1 MVTEDPAVPFD
12 LAFFLSRLR
21 RWLVLFLAV
30 FLLVTGSIV
39 AVALL
44 LPTMYRA
51 EALLVVESEQIPEGL
66 AQSTVQTNA
75 DEQLQIIE
83 KRVLSRDTL
92 VNLASRLNLYQA
104 EGREGGA
111 PTSAGDIVE
120 DLRNR
125 ITVGPSADR
134 ARNAGGNATDA
145 LLVSVM
151 FSSPNPDMA
160 AAVAN
165 ELVTLILE
173 EDAATRL
180 QIARQTQAFFKQET
194 TRLEKEL
201 SERSQVI
208 QAYKEENIEALPDSL
223 IFRREDLASIEERLS
238 ELNRD
243 RRILVDQIDRI
254 DRLIGGQAGSLGG
267 EDTAAEGAEAPS
279 TSGSLTTRDVRRSD
293 LVSELSYLDEER
305 DQLTARADALR
316 ATIAETPRVGIRL
329 EALERDYENTRSQYD
344 LAVDNLAKAEIGE
357 LIESL
362 AKGRRI
368 TIIEQA
374 VRPDR
379 PHSPDRLRIA
389 LFGVVAGLAVAG
401 GLILALEMLRGV
413 IRRPEDI
420 TAVIGDSQM
429 IVTLPHIRTRGDYA
443 RKWAVW
449 SLSALILL
457 FLAALLWQNRDNLQD
472 LLPRLLGSARD
483 LIPAAMAG
491 VN

>member
-1 MVTEDPAVPFD
+1 MVTEEPAVPFD

-21 RWLVLFLAV
+21 RWIVLFIAV
-30 FLLVTGSIV
+30 FLVVAGAIV
-39 AVALL
+39 AFAVL
-44 LPTMYRA
+44 LPTLYRA
-51 EALLVVESEQIPEGL
+51 EALLVVESGQIPDSL

-92 VNLASRLNLYQA
+92 VNLATRLDLYTA

-111 PTSAGDIVE
+111 PPSAGDIVN
-120 DLRNR
+120 DLRGR
-125 ITVGPSADR
+125 ISVGPSTDR
-134 ARNAGGNATDA
+134 ARSGGSATDA
-145 LLVSVM
+145 LLVSVV
-151 FSSPNPDMA
+151 FDSPSPDMA
-160 AAVAN
+160 AAVTN

-180 QIARQTQAFFKQET
+180 QIARQTQAFFKQEA

-201 SERSQVI
+201 SERSQQI
-208 QAYKEENIEALPDSL
+208 QTFKEENIEALPDSL
-223 IFRREDLASIEERLS
+223 VFRREDLAAIEERLS
-238 ELNRD
+238 GLNRD
-243 RRILVDQIDRI
+243 RRVLVDQIDRI
-254 DRLIGGQAGSLGG
+254 DRLIGGQAGTLGG
-267 EDTAAEGAEAPS
+267 QEPAAEGAEAPS
-279 TSGSLTTRDVRRSD
+279 TTPGALTTRDVRRGD

-305 DQLTARADALR
+305 DQLIARADALR

-368 TIIEQA
+368 SVIEQA
-374 VRPDR
+374 VRPDH
-379 PHSPDRLRIA
+379 PHSPDRMRIA
-389 LFGVVAGLAVAG
+389 LFGVVAGLATAG

-420 TAVIGDSQM
+420 AAVMGDSM
-429 IVTLPHIRTRGDYA
+429 IVTLPHIRTRGETA
-443 RKWAVW
+443 RNWAVW
-449 SLSALILL
+449 GLSSGALLILL
-457 FLAALLWQNRDNLQD
+457 FLLWQNRDTVQER
-472 LLPRLLGSARD
+472 LPRLLGD
-483 LIPAAMAG
+483 LQTLIPAAMAG
-491 VN
+491 EN